1 MKKIPLTNLDLKKL
15 RVQREDD
22 PLADFPLLK
31 MRGQFHLVNT
41 NSLLATN
48 NNARGISKEHGGV
61 DALAASFK
69 RGWDPGKWP
78 FPYITINNVR
88 RLIDR
93 RHSKA
98 AAEQN
103 LITELP
109 AVEYVRVKGTKWD
122 FLSDEAV
129 NTIAAI
135 KLNVDGTTNATQD
148 HFAHGIKWV
157 CKHDN
162 LDNTDIDLIR
172 GLLDLAGVN
181 ERYSYQGTITAIENK
196 ILDDSDAPTLVSNTT
211 DEEFNLCLD
220 KLDRFGDNATA
231 KDGTLLYVMT
241 ADKRVN
247 KRYAWDLLRH
257 IWEAEDKGKNVR
269 YLIRSKATTA
279 AGVRKDRQDLFEKVV
294 EYCNLAYGNYTNFA
308 SKAMNESLPSYIGR
322 IELPRRGAENLPC
335 QIYVLNQLE
344 GETEPMEID
353 LLDYYMDI

>member
-41 NSLLATN
+41 NSLLSTN

-78 FPYITINNVR
+78 FPY
-88 RLIDR
+88 
-93 RHSKA
+93 
-98 AAEQN
+98 
-103 LITELP
+103 ITELP

-148 HFAHGIKWV
+148 HFAHAIKWV
-157 CKHDN
+157 CKHDK

-181 ERYSYQGTITAIENK
+181 ERYSYQGAITAIENK

-257 IWEAEDKGKNVR
+257 IWEAESEGKNVR

-279 AGVRKDRQDLFEKVV
+279 AGVRKDREDLFQKVV
-294 EYCNLAYGNYTNFA
+294 QYCNLAYGNYTNFA
-308 SKAMNESLPSYIGR
+308 SKAMNESLPSYISG

-335 QIYVLNQLE
+335 QIYILNQLE